1 MTIEPFKYLVQP
13 VAIERDQDGHITRE
27 VAGETVA
34 VYSLEQATALI
45 ERFELELAA
54 RTEEKV

>member
-1 MTIEPFKYLVQP
+1 MLEPFKYLIQP
-13 VAIERDQDGHITRE
+13 VAIDRDQDGNIIRE

-34 VYSLEQATALI
+34 VYSLQQATALI

-54 RTEEKV
+54 QTEKV